1 MASYIITIVT
11 ATVIAAVISVLTP
24 EGWNKYVGVVT
35 GIVVTVCIARPVISI
50 VNGNFAEDFKISYK
64 TQQTDGEG
72 VFAKEIK
79 REMEYRIATDI
90 RERLRSEFGRE
101 CSASVSVA
109 VKESGE
115 ISGVNSIRVRGD
127 RIDNIMIGRLREVYG
142 ATEVS
147 YEGP

>member
-24 EGWNKYVGVVT
+24 DGWNKYVGVVT
-35 GIVVTVCIARPVISI
+35 GIVVTVCIARPVINI
-50 VNGNFAEDFKISYK
+50 ANGNFAEELKVSDKVQ
-64 TQQTDGEG
+64 TTDGTG

-101 CSASVSVA
+101 CTAAVAVA
-109 VKESGE
+109 VKDNGE
-115 ISGVNSIRVRGD
+115 VSGVNSIRIRGD
-127 RIDNIMIGRLREVYG
+127 RIDNIIIGRLREVYG